1 MLSSQE
7 IINHSRSMLHEIKLD
22 IEKLN
27 AEIKYKKG
35 LIKLHESIIDSYDEI
50 SDNSIEDN

>member
-1 MLSSQE
+1 
-7 IINHSRSMLHEIKLD
+7 MLHEIKLD